1 MQIPLLSGVMGVLI
15 PSERWQL
22 IPSDSLGQ
30 VNMEFR
36 FNPNAFFSHDG
47 SQPKWV
53 VNKFQLR
60 LRMYKFDDNLMRQLK
75 TQIDGGIQLHS

>member
-22 IPSDSLGQ
+22 IPSSSLGN

-36 FNPNAFFSHDG
+36 FNENAFFSHNG
-47 SQPKWV
+47 KTPHWIV
-53 VNKFQLR
+53 TKFNLK
-60 LRMYKFDDNLMRQLK
+60 LRMYRFDAA
-75 TQIDGGIQLHS
+75 IQA